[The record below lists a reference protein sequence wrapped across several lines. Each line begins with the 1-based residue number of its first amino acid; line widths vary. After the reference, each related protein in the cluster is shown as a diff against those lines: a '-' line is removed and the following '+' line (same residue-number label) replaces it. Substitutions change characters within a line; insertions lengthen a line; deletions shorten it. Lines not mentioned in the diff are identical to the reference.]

1 MPPNEP
7 YNERMNE
14 ITPPAFPV
22 DRQPSPRQ
30 TMSYL
35 KQMFH
40 GRGLDPKSKLG
51 QCFLIDLNLMEL
63 LIRAAEL
70 TGNDLA
76 VEIGCGSGSLT
87 MKLAEAAGAVVG
99 VEIDKGFFQLAD
111 DLTKAWGNVTM
122 LHGDALKNKNQLN
135 PLLLESIRE
144 KRLSSGLKTIKL
156 VANLPYVVATPVVT
170 NLLLVDDIPLERM
183 VVMVQLEMAERLLA
197 KPSTKDYNA
206 SSIFV
211 QSLCDIEMVRKIG
224 PKAFFPPPKVD
235 SAIIRIWPR
244 IEKRERILNALGSVG
259 RLHRFLHGLYL
270 HRRKNIRG
278 ALFPMFREQ
287 MDKAGLDQKLSQA
300 GFDGQARAESL
311 SVAQHLELCQALPD
325 VKVS

>member
-1 MPPNEP
+1 MSNIP
-7 YNERMNE
+7 
-14 ITPPAFPV
+14 TPTLPFD

-30 TMSYL
+30 TLSYL
-35 KQMFH
+35 KQTFE

-63 LIRAAEL
+63 LLRAAEL
-70 TGNDLA
+70 SHTDLA

-87 MKLAEAAGAVVG
+87 LKLAEAAGAVVG
-99 VEIDKGFFQLAD
+99 IEIDNGFYQLAD

-135 PLLLESIRE
+135 PVFLDAIRE
-144 KRLSSGLKTIKL
+144 KRKTTGIEKIKL
-156 VANLPYVVATPVVT
+156 TANLPYVVATPVVT
-170 NLLLVDDIPLERM
+170 NLLLINDIPLERM

-211 QSLCDIEMVRKIG
+211 QSLCDIEMVRKIN

-244 IEKRERILNALGSVG
+244 PAKRATIIEKLGSVG
-259 RLHRFLHGLYL
+259 RLHRLLHGLYL
-270 HRRKNIRG
+270 HRRKNLRG
-278 ALFPMFREQ
+278 ALYPLFREQ
-287 MDKAGLDQKLSQA
+287 MDKAGLDQRLMDG
-300 GFDGQARAESL
+300 GFDATARAESL
-311 SVAQHLELCQALPD
+311 SVADHLKLCQALPD
-325 VKVS
+325 VQVE